1 MQCKQA
7 LITYKLCCVMLS
19 LYGEKD
25 HCHCLCRRHVFSC
38 TRDPHMIQ
46 ISLLDDRR
54 IQSSLHSQVL
64 RVKLIVANV
73 DWLMNSVC
81 CYNSDSVLYYNMSM

>member
-1 MQCKQA
+1 
-7 LITYKLCCVMLS
+7 MLFLS
-19 LYGEKD
+19 YGEKD
-25 HCHCLCRRHVFSC
+25 HCRCSCRRHVFPC
-38 TRDPHMIQ
+38 TRDPLMIQ
-46 ISLLDDRR
+46 ISLLDERR

-81 CYNSDSVLYYNMSM
+81 SYNSDPVLNYNNEHVASNIG